1 MKCAGGLDRRRRN
14 PAFEIQWITMLI
26 SLRLP
31 YTAPFD
37 WEALLSFYRHRAI
50 AGVELAT
57 EDRYTRTVRLGEGSG
72 ILRVRHAAKAGEVVA
87 TLESTDAVDHREL
100 AGRLS
105 RSFDLG
111 ANLSAIAAHLAKDSF
126 LAVLVARRP
135 ALRIPSHWDPF
146 ETALR
151 AVLGQQV
158 SLTAARRL
166 QARLV
171 ERAGSALGQPSSK
184 LPHRLF
190 PSPQQVLEADFSAM
204 GMPGA
209 RVRTLL
215 AVAEA
220 FLSNPRLFERG
231 AAVEETIERL
241 CAIKGIGPWTA
252 QYIAIRACREPDG
265 FPASDAGLLRGAAA
279 ADGTRPTPA
288 QLGTRAEA
296 WRPYRAYAAQHIWA
310 EDEANVIFKK

>member
-1 MKCAGGLDRRRRN
+1 
-14 PAFEIQWITMLI
+14 MLI
-26 SLRLP
+26 SIRLP

-50 AGVELAT
+50 PGVELAT
-57 EDRYTRTVRLGEGSG
+57 EDRYTRTIRLGVASG
-72 ILRVRHAAKAGEVVA
+72 ILQVRHLAKAAEIVA
-87 TLESTDAVDHREL
+87 TLESVDAVDRKEL
-100 AGRLS
+100 AARLR
-105 RSFDLG
+105 RSFDL
-111 ANLSAIAAHLAKDSF
+111 AAKLPMITAHLAKDTF
-126 LAVLVARRP
+126 LAGMVAKRP

-166 QARLV
+166 HARLV
-171 ERAGSALGQPSSK
+171 ERAGTALGQSSSE
-184 LPHRLF
+184 LLHRLF
-190 PSPQQVLEADFSAM
+190 PSPQQILEADFSAM

-241 CAIKGIGPWTA
+241 RAIKGIGPWTA

-265 FPASDAGLLRGAAA
+265 FPASDAGLLRGSAA
-279 ADGTRPTPA
+279 ADGTRPTPVELSA
-288 QLGTRAEA
+288 RAES

>member
-1 MKCAGGLDRRRRN
+1 M
-14 PAFEIQWITMLI
+14 PI
-26 SLRLP
+26 SLRLS

-50 AGVELAT
+50 PGVELAT
-57 EDRYTRTVRLGEGSG
+57 EDRYTRTVRLGERAG

-87 TLESTDAVDHREL
+87 TLESTDAVDRKEL
-100 AGRLS
+100 ATRLS
-105 RSFDLG
+105 QSFDLG
-111 ANLSAIAAHLAKDSF
+111 ANLPAIATHLAKDSF
-126 LAVLVARRP
+126 LAALVAKRP

-166 QARLV
+166 HARLV
-171 ERAGSALGQPSSK
+171 ERAGSALGQPSSE

-265 FPASDAGLLRGAAA
+265 FPASDAGLLRGSAA
-279 ADGTRPTPA
+279 ADGTRPTPVELSA
-288 QLGTRAEA
+288 RAEA

-310 EDEANVIFKK
+310 EDEANVIFKR